1 MECFFC
7 MHQRRSRGKPGMIVK
22 AGFTLMEV
30 CVAVAVLAAGVVVFG
45 RFLDGFNRIRALERE
60 YARAV
65 LETAHAVEHF
75 VQNPPACR
83 DTTFAFGAPAARNQ
97 TPAAAFQVT
106 LKTIPGS
113 KPIAWLSALPLA
125 CTPDTCHTCP
135 PASKAPCASDC
146 VVTPSP
152 RTTSKAPVF
161 RRLVRCVKD

>member
-1 MECFFC
+1 M
-7 MHQRRSRGKPGMIVK
+7 R

-30 CVAVAVLAAGVVVFG
+30 CVALVVLSAGIVVFG
-45 RFLDGFNRIRALERE
+45 RYLDGFNRIRALERE
-60 YARAV
+60 PARAV

-75 VQNPPACR
+75 IQNPPACR
-83 DTTFAFGAPAARNQ
+83 DTAFAFGALAASI
-97 TPAAAFQVT
+97 QVT
-106 LKTIPGS
+106 LKTIPGPR
-113 KPIAWLSALPLA
+113 PIAWLSASPLA

-135 PASKAPCASDC
+135 PASNPACAPDC